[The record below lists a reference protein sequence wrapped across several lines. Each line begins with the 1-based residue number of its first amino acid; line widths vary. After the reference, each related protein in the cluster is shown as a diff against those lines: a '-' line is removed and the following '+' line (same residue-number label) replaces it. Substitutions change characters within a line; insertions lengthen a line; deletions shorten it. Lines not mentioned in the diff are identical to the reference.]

1 MNLVYAD
8 GQGRVYDHPD
18 YYGLGRS
25 ADMIAEIMED
35 ELIPLP
41 EGATLVGLPGT
52 RPACMDPESGEMML
66 LPGEY
71 EAVGALL
78 PQGFTR
84 LLLPGYIKADKSSV
98 LPLFGYTAV
107 VWKDGGFYV
116 AARESDDPEPWNPL
130 NCDTDKLEAGVKLL
144 TERYPDNRLYQHL
157 SHCALGYECL
167 TASNTFL
174 QRLEGAVPVSYSCNA
189 GCFGCI
195 SEQPD
200 DSEFPAPQTRLQF
213 RPTADEVVQIMLE
226 HLKTPEAIISFGQ
239 GCEGEPSTQAPL
251 IIEAI
256 RRVREQTDNGY
267 ININTNAGLTDHI
280 RGIVDA
286 GLQLMRVSTIS
297 ALDDH
302 YNAYYRPRR
311 YTLQNVEKSTRYAAD
326 KGVVTS
332 INYLIFPGVT
342 DREEEI
348 EAMIGFIRRT
358 GVKLIQ
364 MRNLNID
371 PESYLKLIPP
381 AKGEIIGMKQMIDIY
396 REELPDVAIG
406 SYTHTPSGLLRKMA
420 ADLRSGNR
428 SSR

>member
-8 GQGRVYDHPD
+8 RDGNLFDHPE
-18 YYGLGRS
+18 YTGLGRS
-25 ADMIAEIMED
+25 GELVTEMMEN

-41 EGATLVGLPGT
+41 EGATLVSLPDT
-52 RPACMDPESGEMML
+52 RPIGVHKQTGEMQVV
-66 LPGEY
+66 PGDFT
-71 EAVGALL
+71 AVGALL
-78 PQGFTR
+78 PQSFTR
-84 LLLPGYIKADKSSV
+84 LLLPGYVKADKSKV

-116 AARESDDPEPWNPL
+116 AAEACDDPERWNPR
-130 NCDTDKLEAGVKLL
+130 NCDPDELELGVKRILG
-144 TERYPDNRLYQHL
+144 EYKDNRLFQHL
-157 SHCALGYECL
+157 SNCALGYECL

-174 QRLEGAVPVSYSCNA
+174 NRWEGAVPVSFSCNA

-200 DSEFPAPQTRLQF
+200 DSGFPAPQTRMNF
-213 RPTADEVVQIMLE
+213 KPSTEEVVQVMLE
-226 HLKTPEAIISFGQ
+226 HLKTPESIISFGQ
-239 GCEGEPSTQAPL
+239 GCEGEPSTQAKT

-256 RRVREQTDNGY
+256 REVRSRTDLGY

-286 GLQLMRVSTIS
+286 GLDLMRVSTIS

-302 YNAYYRPRR
+302 YNAYYKPRG
-311 YTLQNVEKSTRYAAD
+311 YTLRNVEKSLRYAAD

-348 EAMIGFIRRT
+348 EAMIEFARRT
-358 GVKLIQ
+358 DLKLIQ
-364 MRNLNID
+364 LRNLNID
-371 PESYLKLIPP
+371 PESYLSLIP
-381 AKGEIIGMKQMIDIY
+381 AARGERYGMKQMLEIF
-396 REELPDVAIG
+396 REELPDVVLG
-406 SYTHTPSGLLRKMA
+406 SYTHIPGELAERRKKQ
-420 ADLRSGNR
+420 LQQG
-428 SSR
+428 